1 RDRRLGQTPR
11 IVRPDRRGFSEGE
24 GMTDTGRLRQALIER
39 MLDGGGTAS
48 HSERL
53 SEFENAG
60 LAEPL
65 RTLVQKVAVQAIAV
79 TDGDI
84 AAARASGFPR
94 TRFRD
99 RGMRGSGPIRAAI

>member
-1 RDRRLGQTPR
+1 
-11 IVRPDRRGFSEGE
+11 
-24 GMTDTGRLRQALIER
+24 MTDTGRLRQALIER

-53 SEFENAG
+53 SAFENAG

-84 AAARASGFPR
+84 AAARASGFSQDQI
-94 TRFRD
+94 FE
-99 RGMRGSGPIRAAI
+99 IVACAAVGQSARQYEVAGAALDLALRKE